1 MAGDSEHITGAAPV
15 SDEVKFGFQRS
26 EMYKSNLAGTVE
38 PPYDR
43 HLFLAYQS
51 HETWPSRV
59 EDSESDLL
67 PKLLSSAIKARRD
80 DIKYKTR
87 LTICEVGD
95 GMDISEGDVLIFP
108 EMVKYR
114 GLKESEVDGFVEDVL
129 VMGKPWASGLQ
140 ESLHGAYVF
149 VCAHSKRD
157 MRCGVCGPVLIEKFK
172 EEIEVKGLNEQ
183 VSVAACSHI
192 GGHKYAG
199 NVIIFSEV
207 EGKVAGH
214 WYGYVTPN
222 DVCALLDQHIG
233 EGIIIEPLWRG
244 QMGAHA
250 QNGDKTDEQT
260 VPSESNLNN
269 TANNP
274 QEIQS
279 EESNESFMTC
289 CQGANGISCCRDP
302 RVEETGEK
310 KGQITEISVLNL
322 LGRWDR
328 QDTLKAVGII
338 SSVAVVALAYG
349 FYKRSR

>member
-1 MAGDSEHITGAAPV
+1 MAGDSEHITEAAPV

-43 HLFLAYQS
+43 HVFLAYQS

-67 PKLLSSAIKARRD
+67 PKLLSAAIKARRD

-95 GMDISEGDVLIFP
+95 GMGISEGDVLIFP

-114 GLKESEVDGFVEDVL
+114 GLKDSEVDSFVEDVL

-157 MRCGVCGPVLIEKFK
+157 MRCGVCGPVLIEKFE

-183 VSVAACSHI
+183 VFVAACSHI

-222 DVCALLDQHIG
+222 DVSALLDQHIG
-233 EGIIIEPLWRG
+233 EGIIIEQLWRG

-250 QNGDKTDEQT
+250 QNGDKADEQT
-260 VPSESNLNN
+260 VPSESDLNN
-269 TANNP
+269 TVNRP

-279 EESNESFMTC
+279 EESKESFMTC
-289 CQGANGISCCRDP
+289 CQGTNGISCCRDP
-302 RVEETGEK
+302 RVEEIEEK
-310 KGQITEISVLNL
+310 KGQVSVLNL
-322 LGRWDR
+322 LGKWER

-338 SSVAVVALAYG
+338 TSVAVVALAYG